1 MTLDILNAIAQF
13 LQRARLDGSEVQA
26 FNACMA
32 ALEAEAKRLEAEADD
47 AD

>member
-1 MTLDILNAIAQF
+1 MTLEILNTIAQF

-32 ALEAEAKRLEAEADD
+32 ALEAERYIDMLTGGL
-47 AD
+47 